1 MKSLWENFFFG
12 ASSHIY
18 DHHMDGKFQAYDL
31 FEMAHFELA
40 HHFFF
45 LHNID
50 LLNIHVRSH
59 SIFFFKTY
67 LSLDL
72 FYFLLL
78 ATFKPTS

>member
-40 HHFFF
+40 LHFFMA
-45 LHNID
+45 
-50 LLNIHVRSH
+50 S
-59 SIFFFKTY
+59 FKLMITHCR
-67 LSLDL
+67 
-72 FYFLLL
+72 
-78 ATFKPTS
+78 TFAYCLP